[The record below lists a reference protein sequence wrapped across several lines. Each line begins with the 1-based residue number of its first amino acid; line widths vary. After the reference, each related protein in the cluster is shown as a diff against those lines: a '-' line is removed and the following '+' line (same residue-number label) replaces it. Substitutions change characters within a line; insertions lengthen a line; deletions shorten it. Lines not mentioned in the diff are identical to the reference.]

1 MTTTPAEPLPADGTA
16 RDTTPSVCPVTGVV
30 GSGITRT
37 TTPTGD
43 SAWLA
48 TGYDLVRDLF
58 TDPRLGRSH
67 RTPETAPR
75 LGESAFS
82 GGPIGNFD
90 TELDDHA
97 RMRTLLQPHFSP
109 KRMREL
115 RPRVEQLTTELLDAM
130 EDQGPPADLQAAL
143 ALPLPLLVICE
154 LLGVPYEDRNRF
166 RDWVD
171 AVGNVADR
179 AKVEQG
185 VAELFAYCLHLVGR
199 KRRDPGDDVVSR
211 LCAVDGVTDDE
222 IATHAMV
229 LLFAGHET
237 SAVQI
242 GVGIRMLLEN
252 PAQFQLL
259 HERPDLV
266 ASAAEELLRACNA
279 SSLPRYARHA
289 LTVGDTDI
297 APGDLVLL
305 GVASANHDRTTF
317 THPDR
322 VDITRQES
330 AHFMFGYGPRYCL
343 GAPLARLEL
352 QIAFSQL
359 VTRFPTLAF
368 AVDPATLT
376 ERDDI
381 FTGGLT
387 ALPVR
392 W

>member
-1 MTTTPAEPLPADGTA
+1 MTMPLP
-16 RDTTPSVCPVTGVV
+16 PSICPVTGVV
-30 GSGITRT
+30 GSGVTRV

-43 SAWLA
+43 PAWLA
-48 TGYDLVRDLF
+48 TGYELVRDLF
-58 TDPRLGRSH
+58 TDPRLGRAH
-67 RTPETAPR
+67 RTPETAAR

-90 TELDDHA
+90 TELEDHA

-109 KRMREL
+109 RRMREL
-115 RPRVEQLTTELLDAM
+115 RPRVEQLTSELLDAM
-130 EDQGPPADLQAAL
+130 TDQGSPADLQAAL

-154 LLGVPYEDRNRF
+154 LLGVPYTDRNLF

-185 VAELFAYCLHLVGR
+185 VAELFAYCLELVGE

-211 LCAVDGVTDDE
+211 LCAIDGVADTE

-242 GVGIRMLLEN
+242 GVGVRMLLEN
-252 PAQFQLL
+252 PGQWRLL
-259 HERPDLV
+259 HERPELV
-266 ASAAEELLRACNA
+266 ASAAEELLRACDA
-279 SSLPRYARHA
+279 SSLPRYARSA
-289 LTVGDTDI
+289 LEVADVEI
-297 APGDLVLL
+297 AAGDLVLL
-305 GVASANHDRTTF
+305 GIASANHDRALF
-317 THPDR
+317 TDPER
-322 VDITRQES
+322 VDITRQEA
-330 AHFMFGYGPRYCL
+330 AHFLFGYGPRYCL

-352 QIAFSQL
+352 QVAFGQL
-359 VTRFPTLAF
+359 VRRFPTLTL
-368 AVDPATLT
+368 AVDPATLA
-376 ERDDI
+376 ERDEV